1 MTEPGQY
8 VELHAHSCFSLLDAV
23 PFPEE
28 LVNRAVALGQSA
40 IALTDHD
47 ALSGLVPF
55 YFRALEIGI
64 KPILGAELTL
74 EGNQHLTLLAENNL
88 GYQNL
93 CRLVSAG
100 RLARPKGESLL
111 AWTTLAA
118 HTEGLICLTG
128 CRRGPLADPL
138 LRGDRATAQHELQK
152 LRGLFGGSQVFIEL
166 QRNLGRDD
174 GVLSRNLVA
183 LGKSNQVPC
192 VATGNVHYLAPV
204 DADLETILISIRE
217 RSPLPEMEENLR
229 PIVSGHAAGL
239 WGNHEYYLRSA
250 AEMAARFSDI
260 PEAISNTLAIAERCN
275 AKLPTGLQTLP
286 QFPTPGG
293 LTADGYLRQLCEASL
308 PRLYQTNYAEARALL
323 EKELA
328 IITRLRL
335 SNYFLIIWDII
346 NFCKQQDILCHGRGS
361 AANSLVSRLLGISAV
376 DPVAQGLVI
385 ERFLSV
391 EHGGTP
397 DVDLDIDAF
406 ERERVIQ
413 YVYARWSG
421 QAAGLVDTPARTKI
435 DLDAGAVSRNADP
448 ALTTKPSTAK
458 RLSITRNSARH
469 TPDPLREAQIAKT
482 GKVGAVGP
490 SSPKCNDSLNDIHTT
505 IAQQV
510 ADAENPGARSSAP
523 LNDIHSAIAQ
533 QSADTV
539 NPSARSS
546 APLNNIHTA
555 IAQQVVKA
563 ESPSARSSDPLDD
576 IHSAMACTYITYR
589 SASALRDA
597 GYALGFSEQ
606 TLSEISA
613 ALAEERYREE
623 LDGDGQEE
631 QPEVPIPDVVD
642 RIRATDPKLAS
653 LEWSRL
659 IEVAEKL
666 RGRPRHLGLHN
677 GAMIVTGEPLTALLP
692 VEPAT
697 MPGRRVVQFDKKWLE
712 MLGIVKIDLLGLRML
727 SALATA
733 CKLVQRER
741 GQTIQL
747 DSLDLKDK
755 GVYRFIR
762 SGRTIGIFQVESG
775 AQISIIDDLRP
786 RCYEDLIVEVSLVR
800 PGPLQG
806 HMVQPFL
813 QRRKGLTPVI
823 YLHPLLENALRD
835 TLGVLVFQEQVI
847 LIARDFAGFT
857 AERGDSLRRALG
869 DKNAVAALAVFH
881 AEFIQ
886 GALERGV
893 TQNIIDQ
900 VWTMIENFAGYSFSK
915 AHASA
920 FALIVYWS
928 AWLRVYY
935 PLEYFCAL
943 LRHSPLGTYPPNVLE
958 SEARRSNIRFLPFD
972 INYSSSEAEVEAGAI
987 RYGLDYVK
995 GLGPKRAKTI
1005 VEQRGDCP
1013 FTSLLD
1019 FIQRTDCDRRSA
1031 ESLILAGAFDSFGER
1046 RQILASLSETL
1057 QRAHSAPMLP
1067 LDIPGERAT
1076 LRPMREAEKLGLTF
1090 ATTGVTAGVHLMELQ
1105 RPAFKRA
1112 GCWPYL
1118 QLLKTRLGSKVK
1130 VGGLVAEGIRRP
1142 KSAHGRAFMRLDTPE
1157 GMIDISISKELYL
1170 KFHTVLHSRFLVV
1183 EGILDKQHP
1192 ILSVRLLKAEALV
1205 EDSNSPPLP
1214 HAHWAHYH

>member
-1 MTEPGQY
+1 MASGSLTRPGQY

-28 LVNRAVALGQSA
+28 LVNRAAALGQTA

-55 YFRALEIGI
+55 YFRALEVGV

-74 EGNQHLTLLAENNL
+74 TGNQHLTLLAENDL

-93 CRLVSAG
+93 CRLISAG

-111 AWTTLAA
+111 DWATLAS

-128 CRRGPLADPL
+128 CKRGPLAQPL
-138 LRGDRATAQHELQK
+138 LRADPATVQQELQK
-152 LRGLFGGSQVFIEL
+152 LLGMFGAGQVFLEL

-174 GVLSRNLVA
+174 GVLSRSLVD
-183 LGKSNQVPC
+183 LGQSNQVPC
-192 VATGNVHYLAPV
+192 VATGNVHYLTPA

-229 PIVSGHAAGL
+229 PVLSGHAAGL
-239 WGNHEYYLRSA
+239 WGNREYYLRSA
-250 AEMAARFSDI
+250 SEMVARFSDV
-260 PEAISNTLAIAERCN
+260 PEAISNTLRIAERCN

-293 LTADGYLRQLCEASL
+293 MTADGYLRQLCEASL
-308 PRLYQTNYAEARALL
+308 PRYYQENYSEAQALL
-323 EKELA
+323 EKELG

-376 DPVAQGLVI
+376 DPLAQGLVI

-435 DLDAGAVSRNADP
+435 DLDAGAVSRSADP
-448 ALTTKPSTAK
+448 ASTTQPAPAK
-458 RLSITRNSARH
+458 CSSITRTPRARIA
-469 TPDPLREAQIAKT
+469 DPLSEAQVAKIE
-482 GKVGAVGP
+482 KAGAVET
-490 SSPKCNDSLNDIHTT
+490 SSPKIGDPLNDIHTAIEHPAVEAEDPSAWIT
-505 IAQQV
+505 DPLSDIHTAITQQSSEV
-510 ADAENPGARSSAP
+510 AELISRSADP
-523 LNDIHSAIAQ
+523 LNDIH
-533 QSADTV
+533 T
-539 NPSARSS
+539 
-546 APLNNIHTA
+546 
-555 IAQQVVKA
+555 
-563 ESPSARSSDPLDD
+563 
-576 IHSAMACTYITYR
+576 AMACTYITYR

-597 GYALGFSEQ
+597 GYALGFNEQ

-613 ALAEERYREE
+613 ALQEERYQEE
-623 LDGDGQEE
+623 LDDDGQEE
-631 QPEVPIPDVVD
+631 TPEVPIPEVVE
-642 RIRATDPKLAS
+642 RIRTTNPKLAS
-653 LEWSRL
+653 IEWARL
-659 IEVAEKL
+659 IEVAEQL

-697 MPGRRVVQFDKKWLE
+697 MPNRRVVQFDKKWLE

-727 SALATA
+727 SALATTR
-733 CKLVQRER
+733 KLVRRER
-741 GQTIQL
+741 GLAIQL
-747 DSLDLKDK
+747 DLLGLKDER
-755 GVYRFIR
+755 VYRFIR

-786 RCYEDLIVEVSLVR
+786 LCYEDLIVEVSLVR

-813 QRRKGLTPVI
+813 LRRKGLAPVT

-869 DKNAVAALAVFH
+869 DKNAVEALAGFQ

-886 GALERGV
+886 GALAREV
-893 TQNIIDQ
+893 TRSIIDQ

-958 SEARRSNIRFLPFD
+958 SEARRSNLRFLPFD
-972 INYSSSEAEVEAGAI
+972 INYSSSEAEVEESAI

-995 GLGPKRAKTI
+995 GIGTKRAKEI
-1005 VEQRGDCP
+1005 VEQRADRP

-1046 RQILASLSETL
+1046 RQILASLPAAL
-1057 QRAHSAPMLP
+1057 RQAHAAPMLP
-1067 LDIPGERAT
+1067 LDIPSERPT
-1076 LRPMREAEKLGLTF
+1076 LRPMSEAEKLGLTF
-1090 ATTGVTAGVHLMELQ
+1090 ATTGVTAGVHLVELQ

-1112 GCWPYL
+1112 GCWPYP
-1118 QLLKTRLGSKVK
+1118 QLFKTRLGSKVK

-1142 KSAHGRAFMRLDTPE
+1142 KSAHGRAFIRLDTPE

-1192 ILSVRLLKAEALV
+1192 ILSVRLLKAEALL
-1205 EDSNSPPLP
+1205 ESPAPFP
-1214 HAHWAHYH
+1214 APRTHSAHYH